1 VPSAHSSTR
10 IEDGRHPRGEAE
22 PWQPSDGI
30 LFSVFSSVVLW
41 SLIVVGVH
49 ASLT

>member
-1 VPSAHSSTR
+1 MEAR
-10 IEDGRHPRGEAE
+10 GHPLSETE

-30 LFSVFSSVVLW
+30 LFSVFSSVLLW

-49 ASLT
+49 ATLT